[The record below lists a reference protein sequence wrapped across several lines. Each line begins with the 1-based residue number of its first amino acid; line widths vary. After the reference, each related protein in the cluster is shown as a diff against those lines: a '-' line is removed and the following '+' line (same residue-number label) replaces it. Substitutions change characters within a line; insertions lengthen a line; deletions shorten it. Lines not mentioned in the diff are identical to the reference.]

1 MFYVSGPCV
10 YSDVSLVGVL
20 FKSRV
25 MGFQFFVAPLN
36 VPVRNT
42 LGPGGSNVEPTLVL
56 L

>member
-1 MFYVSGPCV
+1 M
-10 YSDVSLVGVL
+10 SLDLAYTVMCLWLEFKL

-36 VPVRNT
+36 VPVRNS